1 MKHCSSST
9 SFYAILISSKQSGAF
24 KQLRFFV
31 LKLQGKGENVMKY
44 IDDILYVL
52 GWLCFV
58 AVAFSYDL
66 QLGGGV
72 LGAGCFVTSWIFARY
87 KARHGDRK

>member
-1 MKHCSSST
+1 
-9 SFYAILISSKQSGAF
+9 
-24 KQLRFFV
+24 
-31 LKLQGKGENVMKY
+31 MKY